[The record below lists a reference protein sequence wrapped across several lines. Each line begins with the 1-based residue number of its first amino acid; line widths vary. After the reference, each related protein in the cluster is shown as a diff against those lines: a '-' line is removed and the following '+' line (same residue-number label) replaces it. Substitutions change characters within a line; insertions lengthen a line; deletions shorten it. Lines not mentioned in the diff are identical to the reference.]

1 MNKTGAILL
10 SVVAIV
16 VVVILVTLIGADNY
30 GSFAEAKLSPDKNF
44 TIIGVLN
51 KEKAIEYNPDV
62 DANRTSFY
70 LIDKNGEENLVIYH
84 EPKPRDIEQSEEI
97 TLEGKM
103 IKGEFHATHL
113 LMKCPSKYTPEEIK
127 QKGLENNTY

>member
-1 MNKTGAILL
+1 M
-10 SVVAIV
+10 
-16 VVVILVTLIGADNY
+16 
-30 GSFAEAKLSPDKNF
+30 
-44 TIIGVLN
+44 
-51 KEKAIEYNPDV
+51 
-62 DANRTSFY
+62 
-70 LIDKNGEENLVIYH
+70 IYH